1 MGENKHTKAQTL
13 SKCTKF
19 IKRITEELGYLNN
32 LSKVDSWQFLPDHSV
47 RSSKHAR
54 TMCWATGV

>member
-32 LSKVDSWQFLPDHSV
+32 LSKVDSWQFLPNHSV
-47 RSSKHAR
+47 RLSKHAR
-54 TMCWATGV
+54 TMC